1 MSVLSVLVDVLTK
14 PLASTSG
21 MRHVVCADARPVAF
35 ASAAGAF
42 MVHSDYVVKPV
53 FRKEDSIGLRGLNPI
68 VKGQAL
74 QRSP

>member
-21 MRHVVCADARPVAF
+21 MRHVVCTDARPVAF
-35 ASAAGAF
+35 ASAAGAY

-53 FRKEDSIGLRGLNPI
+53 FRKEDSIGLGGLNPI

>member
-1 MSVLSVLVDVLTK
+1 MNVLLVLVDVLTK

-21 MRHVVCADARPVAF
+21 MRHVICTDARPVAF
-35 ASAAGAF
+35 ASAAGACV
-42 MVHSDYVVKPV
+42 VHSNYVVEPV

-74 QRSP
+74 

>member
-21 MRHVVCADARPVAF
+21 MGHVVRTNARPVAF
-35 ASAAGAF
+35 ASAAGAY
-42 MVHSDYVVKPV
+42 MVHSDHVVKPV
-53 FRKEDSIGLRGLNPI
+53 FRKEDSVGLRGLNPI

-74 QRSP
+74 QRRP

>member
-1 MSVLSVLVDVLTK
+1 MSVLLVLVDVLTK

-21 MRHVVCADARPVAF
+21 VRYVICTDARPVAF
-35 ASAAGAF
+35 ASAAGAY
-42 MVHSDYVVKPV
+42 MVHSNYVVKPV

-74 QRSP
+74 

>member
-1 MSVLSVLVDVLTK
+1 MSVLLVLVDVLTK

-21 MRHVVCADARPVAF
+21 VRHVVCTNARPVAF

-42 MVHSDYVVKPV
+42 MVHSNYVVKPV
-53 FRKEDSIGLRGLNPI
+53 FRKEDSIGLRGLSPI

-74 QRSP
+74 